1 FCLHLGILGLL
12 SANFA
17 KLAQTANP
25 FQTTTQRTGNG
36 RSRIATC
43 KGKLVLKNETN
54 TRKRHG
60 IKRKNNGTEKYDQM
74 IEEKSLNG
82 RVLTKTETSF
92 KEKQKKV
99 QEKRTLQLAQRTYK
113 QRVQQ
118 LNLHLD
124 SLTDHFDV
132 NCLSL
137 DIDIR
142 YSRNWFQLK
151 KQNKT
156 RELLRPYDSPAF

>member
-25 FQTTTQRTGNG
+25 FQTTTQRTRNG
-36 RSRIATC
+36 RSRKRNMSDQYQLAS
-43 KGKLVLKNETN
+43 KSKLVLKNETN

-60 IKRKNNGTEKYDQM
+60 IKRKNNGTENHDQI
-74 IEEKSLNG
+74 IEEKSLNE

-92 KEKQKKV
+92 KENQKKV
-99 QEKRTLQLAQRTYK
+99 KEKRILQMAQRTYK

-118 LNLHLD
+118 LNHHLD

-132 NCLSL
+132 PKRTTKNCLSL

-142 YSRNWFQLK
+142 YSRNWFQ
-151 KQNKT
+151 Q
-156 RELLRPYDSPAF
+156 